1 MNALEQGLAQ
11 ILNGGEIVVS
21 CNNISMLNDFCEK
34 YNRKYGIR
42 VTTFDETAGTVRIQ
56 KHDATPVEGFNPAPA
71 PAPEPE
77 PTSFETKEKSFF

>member
-11 ILNGGEIVVS
+11 ILNGGDITVS
-21 CNNISMLNDFCEK
+21 CNDLAVVNDFCEK

-42 VTTFDETAGTVRIQ
+42 VTTFDQVAGTVRIQ

-71 PAPEPE
+71 PE

>member
-11 ILNGGEIVVS
+11 ILNGGDITVS
-21 CNNISMLNDFCEK
+21 CNDLAVVNDFCGK

-42 VTTFDETAGTVRIQ
+42 VTTFDEIAGTVRIQ
-56 KHDATPVEGFNPAPA
+56 KHDATPVEGFSPTPA

>member
-1 MNALEQGLAQ
+1 MNALEQALAQ
-11 ILNGGEIVVS
+11 ILNGGDITVS
-21 CNNISMLNDFCEK
+21 CSDWNMVNDFAEK

-42 VTTFDETAGTVRIQ
+42 VTTFDEIAGTVRIQ

-77 PTSFETKEKSFF
+77 PTSFTTQEKSFF